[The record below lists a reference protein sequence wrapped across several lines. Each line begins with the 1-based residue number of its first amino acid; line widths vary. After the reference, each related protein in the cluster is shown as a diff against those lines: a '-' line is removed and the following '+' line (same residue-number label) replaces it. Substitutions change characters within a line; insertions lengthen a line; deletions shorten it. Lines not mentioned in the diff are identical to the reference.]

1 MSLRICCSVDSEH
14 ITDLSLACQLSAV
27 VPTYTVL
34 LAVVSGLSA
43 LCCHSYVHFSIES
56 CLWFV
61 SFLLSFL
68 HTLFYWPLSLVSELY
83 AVIPTYTYLLAVVS
97 GLSDF
102 CCRSYVHFSIGCC
115 LWFVSLLLSFL
126 RTLFYWLLYLV
137 CQLSAVVPTY
147 TFLLA
152 VVSGLSAYCCRSYVH
167 LSIGCCLWFVRF
179 LLSYVHFS
187 IGCCLWFVSLLLSF
201 LRTLFYWLLYLVC
214 QLSAVVPTYTFLLSV
229 VSGLSAF
236 CCRSYVHFSIGCCIW
251 FVSFLLLF
259 LRTLFYCLLSLV
271 CQLSAVVPTYTLLLT
286 VVSGLSAFCCR
297 SYVHS
302 TIDCW

>member
-43 LCCHSYVHFSIES
+43 LCCHSYVHFSIEN

-179 LLSYVHFS
+179 LLSFLRTLFYWLLSLVCQLTAVVPTYTFLLAVVSGLSAFCCRSYVHFS
-187 IGCCLWFVSLLLSF
+187 IVCCLWFVSFLLSF

-214 QLSAVVPTYTFLLSV
+214 QLSTVVPTYTFLLSV

-236 CCRSYVHFSIGCCIW
+236 CCRSYVHSSIDCCLW
-251 FVSFLLLF
+251 FVSFLLSF
-259 LRTLFYCLLSLV
+259 LRTLDY
-271 CQLSAVVPTYTLLLT
+271 
-286 VVSGLSAFCCR
+286 
-297 SYVHS
+297 
-302 TIDCW
+302 